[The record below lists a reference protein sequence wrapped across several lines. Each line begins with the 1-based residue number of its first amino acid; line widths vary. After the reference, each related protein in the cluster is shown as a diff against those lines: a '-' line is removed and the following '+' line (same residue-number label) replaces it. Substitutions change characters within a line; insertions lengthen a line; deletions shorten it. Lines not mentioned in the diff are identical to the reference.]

1 MELQESMIEFQECCL
16 SLSNN
21 YNNNNNNNNN
31 SSTSSTPTCSY
42 DLNSESE
49 LNSDLLSIL
58 SCLDDVRHATNITT
72 GNTTV
77 TTDSDTTATA
87 TTLTLR
93 SLLDNKIDTETF
105 SNLLTN
111 LISNRRS
118 SDINI
123 DNDYDGANVD
133 ADNDTNTDTDT
144 TNTNTDVEVDI
155 IDNAWWTITPVAI
168 NAARVYLEISRIKGA
183 WGSGW
188 MHVGILCNIEALVR
202 RFGQEARG
210 KSLSSIQEQGQG
222 QQHAE
227 EEVEECNDNVMMGG
241 LHLSNSISH
250 VLKSNDY
257 WSWSKDARDALMDT
271 AVLALGICSSL
282 YSIHEHN
289 TCTITSTTNTKASPQ
304 DSSSHFVNGGNAR
317 RKRSSQQATTIDQVQ
332 YCIHIVRNISIVM
345 QQCIVQKVKTVAEA
359 YVKNMQEQG
368 GSSNTKRTDKSQSFH
383 NDDDDEDAILF
394 SHMNATAS
402 VSATATPTS
411 VSEDAKKMT
420 ITFLRAIYPIL
431 EHQLDLPNGTKGKSM
446 AYSHACKLV
455 IGILSSVAKI
465 VNSVERQVEELQ
477 LNADAVREVCDM
489 TTPSKGRAAVNTNG
503 NGNTLTPIG
512 NAARRTPRS
521 LRKSIDGIV
530 VVPPSL
536 KKHVMTPRFKRRQ
549 SLTDGTRGHEN
560 QNPNHTNNNVHT
572 TAYGMKGNRQKE
584 SDISSIMNT
593 FVGFMQKMSTS
604 KGMEKAD
611 VRGRIADFLKACL
624 VELPSLQK
632 GVFLRFIMKLC
643 RSKMSAHRI
652 FGVEVIGV
660 CFLIPDLWTGEHGI
674 SSQSAFTDADAS
686 TSMNTNM
693 MNASAGKP
701 RRSGGGE
708 SEFPPPLSEFAS
720 PDVACLAF
728 QEGNIANELLSTLH
742 GRLNDKA
749 PAVRTRAASAI
760 HTAIAS
766 AKDITNPQVKSRLD
780 ECILNFRVPLI
791 TSLRFRASMDEKA
804 TVRRA
809 AIIALVEIILFNN
822 GTSEH
827 DDIAVLSQMCN
838 ASSVAVR
845 KSALDAIV
853 SLHLQEQESEDI
865 NHESLLVLESSW
877 ADVVLPLV
885 YDTENACAVKV
896 VESFLDLVINP
907 IIDYEGGNDTDTM
920 ADDNDN
926 ATSTVKYQS
935 AWRMLSRI
943 NTASSSAGSSK
954 GGKNALVVVLQKS
967 FEVMESSDQRNI
979 CRALFKELYA
989 NVVEELHSTFSQETQ
1004 GILSDRMIGSWCL
1017 LEGITSLLSTNELD
1031 IKKEIK
1037 KSSIGTDFLVD
1048 CWESISDWCNT
1059 SNPRGRKNPR
1069 YIATARSCLRVISA
1083 FAPMMT
1089 QEAATR
1095 LSQSIIQSL
1104 KHCSLGLDV
1113 IGSSIA
1119 ALVQITQSLNNNSAP
1134 STQKACT
1141 DWINDALKD
1150 CETIL
1155 NGFVTPNGSL
1165 SPYLDRALYTIGEL
1179 LMVGFNPS
1187 EDANQAYVSALKGSG
1202 LPGKSTDNC
1211 IRGLRIKPTPAVILL
1226 VQALL
1231 LPTLPKEGDSR
1242 DETIIPNKLRA
1253 HAFVTFGK
1261 MCLRDEALARGSI
1274 NIFARELR
1282 QEGES
1287 SDPAVKSNA
1296 LLVLGDFCIRYTH
1309 HVDKFIPLMASCL
1322 QPTDDLTN
1330 PEDSD
1335 ESIVRHHAILILSN
1349 LILQDYIKWKGVL
1362 FYRFLA
1368 ATVDRDPSVAN
1379 LAKLILC
1386 GPLLTKQ
1393 PSLFFNNFVDA
1404 LFILN
1409 GCTAHPMYTK
1419 RDKNKNKNDTHPL
1432 RAEGLDFF
1440 RIDNSIKREE
1450 IYSLLLDHM
1459 SDEEKIGATA
1469 RLSKEVLSAA
1479 AEMKGELRSAAN
1491 TNAQEARVGGAYSV
1505 LSDCFQILISPKMH
1519 IGRTGTSLPEDDGD
1533 VNISTSTSSDAIAT
1547 TIASGPNVSQ
1557 ITSARGKLL
1566 SKISRKHLMDT
1577 VLPILC
1583 NLKTIFEKS
1592 HSPLLRNLMQY
1603 LVCIFGQ
1610 FKKEV
1615 NETLAS
1621 NQTLLKE
1628 IQYDTKQFEREE
1640 KGEKKQC

>member
-1 MELQESMIEFQECCL
+1 
-16 SLSNN
+16 
-21 YNNNNNNNNN
+21 
-31 SSTSSTPTCSY
+31 
-42 DLNSESE
+42 
-49 LNSDLLSIL
+49 
-58 SCLDDVRHATNITT
+58 
-72 GNTTV
+72 
-77 TTDSDTTATA
+77 
-87 TTLTLR
+87 
-93 SLLDNKIDTETF
+93 
-105 SNLLTN
+105 
-111 LISNRRS
+111 
-118 SDINI
+118 
-123 DNDYDGANVD
+123 
-133 ADNDTNTDTDT
+133 
-144 TNTNTDVEVDI
+144 
-155 IDNAWWTITPVAI
+155 
-168 NAARVYLEISRIKGA
+168 
-183 WGSGW
+183 
-188 MHVGILCNIEALVR
+188 
-202 RFGQEARG
+202 
-210 KSLSSIQEQGQG
+210 
-222 QQHAE
+222 
-227 EEVEECNDNVMMGG
+227 
-241 LHLSNSISH
+241 
-250 VLKSNDY
+250 
-257 WSWSKDARDALMDT
+257 
-271 AVLALGICSSL
+271 
-282 YSIHEHN
+282 
-289 TCTITSTTNTKASPQ
+289 
-304 DSSSHFVNGGNAR
+304 
-317 RKRSSQQATTIDQVQ
+317 
-332 YCIHIVRNISIVM
+332 
-345 QQCIVQKVKTVAEA
+345 
-359 YVKNMQEQG
+359 
-368 GSSNTKRTDKSQSFH
+368 
-383 NDDDDEDAILF
+383 
-394 SHMNATAS
+394 
-402 VSATATPTS
+402 
-411 VSEDAKKMT
+411 
-420 ITFLRAIYPIL
+420 
-431 EHQLDLPNGTKGKSM
+431 
-446 AYSHACKLV
+446 
-455 IGILSSVAKI
+455 
-465 VNSVERQVEELQ
+465 
-477 LNADAVREVCDM
+477 
-489 TTPSKGRAAVNTNG
+489 
-503 NGNTLTPIG
+503 
-512 NAARRTPRS
+512 
-521 LRKSIDGIV
+521 
-530 VVPPSL
+530 
-536 KKHVMTPRFKRRQ
+536 MTPRFKRRQ
-549 SLTDGTRGHEN
+549 SLADGAKGHA
-560 QNPNHTNNNVHT
+560 NHNHNHNRMHIDMHT
-572 TAYGMKGNRQKE
+572 TQAQGSNGNNRQKE
-584 SDISSIMNT
+584 SDSDISSIMNT
-593 FVGFMQKMSTS
+593 FVGFMQKMSTC

-611 VRGRIADFLKACL
+611 VRGRIAELLKACL
-624 VELPSLQK
+624 VELPRLQK
-632 GVFLRFIMKLC
+632 RVFLRFIMKLC

-660 CFLIPDLWTGEHGI
+660 CFLIPELWTGENGI
-674 SSQSAFTDADAS
+674 SCQSLTYGDAS
-686 TSMNTNM
+686 SNINID
-693 MNASAGKP
+693 ASASASKP
-701 RRSGGGE
+701 RHSGGGGE
-708 SEFPPPLSEFAS
+708 SEFPPSLSEFAS
-720 PDVACLAF
+720 PDIACF
-728 QEGNIANELLSTLH
+728 VPQEGVIANELLSTLH

-749 PAVRTRAASAI
+749 PAVRTRAASAV

-766 AKDITNPQVKSRLD
+766 AKDITNSQVKSRLD
-780 ECILNFRVPLI
+780 QCILNFKVPLI
-791 TSLRFRASMDEKA
+791 ASLRFRASMDEKA

-822 GTSEH
+822 DTSEH

-838 ASSVAVR
+838 DSSVAVR

-853 SLHLQEQESEDI
+853 SLFLQGQECEHV

-885 YDTENACAVKV
+885 YDTENACAGKV

-907 IIDYEGGNDTDTM
+907 IIDYEGGDDTGTM
-920 ADDNDN
+920 ANDNDNEVVNDN

-935 AWRMLSRI
+935 AWRILSRI

-954 GGKNALVVVLQKS
+954 GGKNALVIVLQKS

-979 CRALFKELYA
+979 CRALFKELHA
-989 NVVEELHSTFSQETQ
+989 NVVEELHSTFSQEAQ
-1004 GILSDRMIGSWCL
+1004 GLLSDRMIGSWCL
-1017 LEGITSLLSTNELD
+1017 LEGVTSMHRLPGTKDSTTELD

-1037 KSSIGTDFLVD
+1037 KSAIGTDFLVD

-1089 QEAATR
+1089 QEAATT

-1104 KHCSLGLDV
+1104 KHGSLGLDV
-1113 IGSSIA
+1113 IGSSIT
-1119 ALVQITQSLNNNSAP
+1119 ALVQITQSLNNNCAL

-1141 DWINDALKD
+1141 DWINNALKD
-1150 CETIL
+1150 CENVL
-1155 NGFVTPNGSL
+1155 NKFVAPNGSL

-1179 LMVGFNPS
+1179 IMVGFNPS
-1187 EDANQAYVSALKGSG
+1187 EDANQVHISALKGAD

-1211 IRGLRIKPTPAVILL
+1211 IRGLRIKPTAAVIHL

-1322 QPTDDLTN
+1322 QPASDLTK
-1330 PEDSD
+1330 PGDSN

-1419 RDKNKNKNDTHPL
+1419 RDKNKNDIHPL

-1479 AEMKGELRSAAN
+1479 TEMKGELRSAAN

-1519 IGRTGTSLPEDDGD
+1519 IGRTSSSEDDGE
-1533 VNISTSTSSDAIAT
+1533 VNISTSTTSSA
-1547 TIASGPNVSQ
+1547 IASGPCVSQ
-1557 ITSARGKLL
+1557 LTSARGKLL

-1603 LVCIFGQ
+1603 LVCIFRQ

-1628 IQYDTKQFEREE
+1628 IQYDTKQFERDERRNDSKLE
-1640 KGEKKQC
+1640 SRFGETTVA